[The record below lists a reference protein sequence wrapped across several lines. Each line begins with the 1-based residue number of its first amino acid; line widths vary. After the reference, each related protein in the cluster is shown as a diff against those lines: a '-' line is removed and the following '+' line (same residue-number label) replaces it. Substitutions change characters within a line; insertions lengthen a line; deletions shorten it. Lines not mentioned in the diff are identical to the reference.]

1 MYASKA
7 DIPEYLVDGIEHVAT
22 SDLDDGWPD
31 PGSDGLQRSPRMRFE
46 CIVVQANSGVCLQ
59 LGVQLAIQSQ
69 QCIIMSMR
77 LVLTLLKP
85 PLEKDR
91 PYRATLL

>member
-69 QCIIMSMR
+69 Q
-77 LVLTLLKP
+77 
-85 PLEKDR
+85 
-91 PYRATLL
+91 